1 MKSRIFVLGL
11 LGGLILSVLVG
22 CGSSRQNNRMETAYA
37 LLNQDPDSALRIL
50 NSIDYHSFSEAERA
64 YYALVYT
71 IAQDKSGLD
80 VSSDSLLQY
89 AKAYYD
95 EQSSDSL
102 YAKYCYY
109 YGKYHHLNNA
119 YKQAENYLN
128 NCIKKAEK
136 DKDYY
141 TLYLAWNRLSKSFN
155 SINPESSILAS
166 KKAYHIYSE
175 HYSDNVYNQIYLL
188 LGIGDGYSLTA
199 NSDSTIYYY
208 SKALHFADSIGNQEL
223 ISASHQSL
231 ALVHQQT
238 RQFSKSLFHAKKAWE
253 TAPSRSES
261 LAYVLAR
268 AYMNADSLKQSLM
281 LLDQLCLSKSDKMR
295 MVAYQY
301 KIYNNIRLHN
311 QSYLEEIMDSFV
323 SYSDKNYEKML
334 LERSSYYKDNLKL
347 HEKGEQI
354 EEQSLRRGI
363 TIWLLALLIVL
374 GALSTLLVFHNIK
387 LKHTQEEKLGL
398 IQQKANE
405 ERMLLIQKN
414 SEFQIKLL
422 RKYILSNLHYLE
434 RLQELRNSNETHI
447 DIGEETW
454 MEIEMFLNVS
464 QNQFAERLHNSF
476 PNLSIDDLR
485 FCMLLRLDFSLK
497 DLARVYN
504 LAVPSVKQKQNKF
517 KQKLGLDDS
526 NVSLRQYLLSF

>member
-1 MKSRIFVLGL
+1 MKSRILVLGL

-22 CGSSRQNNRMETAYA
+22 CGSSRQHNRMETAYA

-50 NSIDYHSFSEAERA
+50 NSIDYHSFSGSEKA

-109 YGKYHHLNNA
+109 LGKYYDLTEEQ
-119 YKQAENYLN
+119 KEAEDYLHKS
-128 NCIKKAEK
+128 IHKAEI
-136 DKDYY
+136 DVDYY
-141 TLYLAWNRLSKSFN
+141 TQYLAWNRLSKSLN
-155 SINPESSILAS
+155 ASSPDRSILAS
-166 KKAYHIYSE
+166 KKAYSIYSD
-175 HYSDNVYNQIYLL
+175 YCAGNTYNKVYLL
-188 LGIGDGYSLTA
+188 ISIGDSYSSTEFIDSSFYYYKEALA
-199 NSDSTIYYY
+199 LADST
-208 SKALHFADSIGNQEL
+208 KNNEL
-223 ISASHQSL
+223 ISSSHQSL
-231 ALVHQQT
+231 GLAYTNSHQFQQALAHI
-238 RQFSKSLFHAKKAWE
+238 KKAWDTSVQKDE
-253 TAPSRSES
+253 KLIFA
-261 LAYVLAR
+261 LAR
-268 AYMNADSLKQSLM
+268 AYMNVDSIAQCALVIDPLCASSSAFTRYLAYKYKAYCALRMAGASSIEHLVDSAFVNFNKRHNDMLKDRSVYYDEKLQLQEENEQILTQKSKQQM
-281 LLDQLCLSKSDKMR
+281 LFLILVFLFVFFALIIFFYVRNKHLKRIQEIEKETL
-295 MVAYQY
+295 
-301 KIYNNIRLHN
+301 LHN
-311 QSYLEEIMDSFV
+311 
-323 SYSDKNYEKML
+323 
-334 LERSSYYKDNLKL
+334 
-347 HEKGEQI
+347 
-354 EEQSLRRGI
+354 
-363 TIWLLALLIVL
+363 
-374 GALSTLLVFHNIK
+374 
-387 LKHTQEEKLGL
+387 
-398 IQQKANE
+398 ANE